1 MPLVSIII
9 PVIRPESAA
18 RCIEA
23 VRRNAGIPP
32 EQYEVL
38 TERDTE
44 GIGCPRMVKRLV
56 ERSRGEH
63 VCFLGDDT
71 IPQPGFLAAAL
82 EVMRQFPDGW
92 GLVALN
98 DGIHD
103 GRLAT
108 HWLASRKLL
117 PLLGGEFFHTG
128 YQHNFCDLEL
138 TRRCRELGRYAY
150 AKDARIR
157 HDHPLAGGVDDAGRR
172 KPRETY
178 LADQVLYWRR
188 LLAGQDF
195 KLGIGFPV
203 IDTQVYLQFFLS
215 YIRMEKPDYTIFVPT
230 FPHGEFP
237 QNIAAARNSIVA
249 QALHAGCTH
258 LMMMDTDQIY
268 PPDCLTKL
276 LSHQKDIVGV
286 RVHRRWPPFD
296 VVMMRGE
303 VGRYRHVPDDEC
315 FSGELVEVDA
325 TGTGCL
331 LINTRVF
338 LDVPQPW
345 FEFEKTDDGRPV
357 GEDIAFCAK
366 ARRAGYRIF
375 VDTSIEVGHLAL
387 LEVGRTTYE
396 LFKSLNGIKWRK

>member
-195 KLGIGFPV
+195 KLGIGFPSS
-203 IDTQVYLQFFLS
+203 IPRSTFSFSCPTSGWRSRITPFCAHL
-215 YIRMEKPDYTIFVPT
+215 PTWGVP
-230 FPHGEFP
+230 PKHRGG
-237 QNIAAARNSIVA
+237 A
-249 QALHAGCTH
+249 QQH
-258 LMMMDTDQIY
+258 
-268 PPDCLTKL
+268 
-276 LSHQKDIVGV
+276 S
-286 RVHRRWPPFD
+286 R
-296 VVMMRGE
+296 
-303 VGRYRHVPDDEC
+303 
-315 FSGELVEVDA
+315 SGPTCRLYSSD
-325 TGTGCL
+325 
-331 LINTRVF
+331 
-338 LDVPQPW
+338 
-345 FEFEKTDDGRPV
+345 DDGYRP
-357 GEDIAFCAK
+357 DLP
-366 ARRAGYRIF
+366 ARLPY
-375 VDTSIEVGHLAL
+375 
-387 LEVGRTTYE
+387 
-396 LFKSLNGIKWRK
+396 